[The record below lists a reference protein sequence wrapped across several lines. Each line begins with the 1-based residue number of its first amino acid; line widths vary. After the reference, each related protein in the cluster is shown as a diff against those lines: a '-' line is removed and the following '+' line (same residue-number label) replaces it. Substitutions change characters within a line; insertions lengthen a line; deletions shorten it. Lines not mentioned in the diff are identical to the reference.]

1 MKKLPSILTL
11 QRSRARRTVADY
23 EGTVMWNISPATM
36 RQTLIGLTMAISKNA
51 ATFLNDI
58 VAKDLRLCANV
69 VKNAIKEDEPL
80 KIPAKGLEK
89 YPDNE
94 LVILQGQ
101 IDKANMYVT
110 ECPPQSGSLS
120 KAAQDLGRGCIRAL
134 PIVCRLG
141 DSSARMHTAEVGITK
156 IVSLDNQLQGYLK
169 YPEAH
174 IKIAKNLFDG
184 DVDTFASEWS
194 QKVCF

>member
-1 MKKLPSILTL
+1 M
-11 QRSRARRTVADY
+11 
-23 EGTVMWNISPATM
+23 
-36 RQTLIGLTMAISKNA
+36 IGLTMAISKNA
-51 ATFLNDI
+51 ATFLNNI

-80 KIPAKGLEK
+80 KIPADGLEK
-89 YPDNE
+89 YLDNE
-94 LVILQGQ
+94 LVIWQGQ

-110 ECPPQSGSLS
+110 ECPPPQSGSLS
-120 KAAQDLGRGCIRAL
+120 KAAKDLGQGCIPAL

-141 DSSARMHTAEVGITK
+141 NSSARMHTAEVGITK